1 MGACDPERYAPSRNV
16 PLLAVPPNGI
26 RTEPQLALWAAVVG
40 QAKNRVIRVGIR
52 MTYISSASVVS
63 KTKAH
68 HDSQNGL
75 LALIDIGI
83 GL

>member
-1 MGACDPERYAPSRNV
+1 
-16 PLLAVPPNGI
+16 
-26 RTEPQLALWAAVVG
+26 
-40 QAKNRVIRVGIR
+40 